1 MYDHLANG
9 KALPPSQV
17 VRTVPRGGNPGQAP
31 AIQPANLPLIAGT
44 PAAADRIEVSAGAI
58 RVPD

>member
-1 MYDHLANG
+1 
-9 KALPPSQV
+9 PPSQV